1 MCGWIANYDH
11 SGRWHVESKIQLQH
25 VYPRFP
31 KKRELAT
38 FGVLHDQP
46 FHRPF
51 LQTSCAGDTPHL
63 ERRRGEA
70 DVRVKPAS
78 RGSHEIH
85 RDRIVV
91 ARIRCSQ
98 GGNSPFD
105 RFDQGRIGRPEVRP
119 TGGSRIVGKRRG
131 RRWTAPKILWLIEVL
146 SNELGSDDL
155 SITNN
160 QAAVGL
166 MWKQAAE
173 LNL

>member
-1 MCGWIANYDH
+1 MGSALESDSLKMCGWIATFDH
-11 SGRWHVESKIQLQH
+11 SGRWHIERKIQLQH

-38 FGVLHDQP
+38 FGVLLDQP
-46 FHRPF
+46 FHRPL

-63 ERRRGEA
+63 ERHRGEA

-78 RGSHEIH
+78 RGSHEVH

-98 GGNSPFD
+98 GGNSPVD
-105 RFDQGRIGRPEVRP
+105 GFDQNRIGGPEVRP
-119 TGGSRIVGKRRG
+119 TGGSRIVGKG
-131 RRWTAPKILWLIEVL
+131 GSRRWTAPKILWLIEVL

-155 SITNN
+155 
-160 QAAVGL
+160 
-166 MWKQAAE
+166 
-173 LNL
+173 